1 MQRSPRMSR
10 QLGYRY
16 RLYDSF
22 LPGRPG
28 LVFKAHRKAIFVHG
42 YFWHGHRSRKCKRAR
57 MLKRN
62 LEYWSEKIRS
72 SQRVDI
78 YSTPLSV
85 DWQMRLE
92 ACLYTGC
99 RRPAHGSVVAR
110 ARSWP
115 PSPLQ
120 DVDDP
125 LRTELE
131 TPIAADVPIFPVLVR
146 GATMPKAADL
156 PGSLKEV
163 SDINA
168 AIVDTGRDFDLHV
181 ARLIDSLT
189 AGSPRDDHPPN
200 RLH

>member
-22 LPGRPG
+22 LPGRPD

-62 LEYWSEKIRS
+62 LEYWSKKIRS

-125 LRTELE
+125 LRTQLE
-131 TPIAADVPIFPVLVR
+131 TPIAADVPIFRVLVR

-163 SDINA
+163 S
-168 AIVDTGRDFDLHV
+168 
-181 ARLIDSLT
+181 ARLPPGRSLSGART
-189 AGSPRDDHPPN
+189 GFRRYIAAN
-200 RLH
+200 